1 MFMVLNLGPQLR
13 ITWGT
18 FRTLSVGY
26 TPDRVNQISLGMDA
40 AFSIIRA
47 PRVIPICRLSLEPQD
62 NRMPIQLL
70 TLTHIYFAF
79 FTLVS

>member
-1 MFMVLNLGPQLR
+1 MVLNLGPQLR

-18 FRTLSVGY
+18 SRTLSVGY
-26 TPDRVNQISLGMDA
+26 TPDRVNQISLGMDMG
-40 AFSIIRA
+40 FSIIRT
-47 PRVIPICRLSLEPQD
+47 PRVIPKCRLRLESQD

-70 TLTHIYFAF
+70 TLTDIYFAF